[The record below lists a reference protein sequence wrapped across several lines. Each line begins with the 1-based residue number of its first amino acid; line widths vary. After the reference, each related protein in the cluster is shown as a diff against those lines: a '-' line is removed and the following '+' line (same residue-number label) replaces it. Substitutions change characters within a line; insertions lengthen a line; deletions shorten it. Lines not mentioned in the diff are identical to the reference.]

1 MVWCPC
7 LLLVLP
13 STSGCFMR
21 IRSPYLRVVLVV
33 SVPAKSRSATVTAM
47 LSKVY
52 TGSVL
57 CFSCDVRDRASIQGG
72 FQVDE
77 KETLCPSA
85 EEHLA
90 ALPAPQGGH
99 PAHTP
104 SSPLQG

>member
-1 MVWCPC
+1 MVRCPC

-13 STSGCFMR
+13 STSGYFMR

-72 FQVDE
+72 VQVDE
-77 KETLCPSA
+77 KETL
-85 EEHLA
+85 
-90 ALPAPQGGH
+90 
-99 PAHTP
+99 
-104 SSPLQG
+104 